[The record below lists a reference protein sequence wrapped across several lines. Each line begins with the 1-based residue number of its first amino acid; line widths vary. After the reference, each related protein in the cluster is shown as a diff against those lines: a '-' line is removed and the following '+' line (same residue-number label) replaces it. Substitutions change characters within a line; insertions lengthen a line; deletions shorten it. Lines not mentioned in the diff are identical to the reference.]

1 MTAPPRALR
10 RDLGFR
16 RIALLLSGGGAL
28 AAYEVGVLKVLERL
42 ALNPALVAGVSSGAV
57 NAVAWVAHGLRS
69 EALEQV
75 WLRLRPSSL
84 GLRWAT
90 LSMRAVGATAL
101 VLALIEVVLTI
112 TGSHEIFAGRLLPR
126 PSGGRADLS
135 SDLLDAL
142 AWLVVGLFG
151 FAIMLLSRWA
161 ESLLARITPPADPHR
176 WHRRFGRALAIGAAV
191 HLAVLLAG
199 LPWPHRFG
207 ATLLLLGFALWLI
220 NRPGQAGQGLR
231 VFLRRLMPETGG
243 RGLWGSAARK
253 RLLSDLVAR
262 GDPARLTSGAV
273 RLVVGALAVDSG
285 RTCHFVNWP
294 DPTPEFRARVAQAL
308 GEVEVLREPEAVLRA
323 TVASSAIPGLFE
335 PVRIGGR
342 EFVDPGGFSNQ
353 PMHVAIADGAD
364 AMLVVLLSPSAAPPP
379 VVHRDLFGL
388 GSRLLEIANWR
399 DAQAEL
405 NSLPPEWSREG
416 DPARLCVVEPAG
428 PLPGGLLGMDPAN
441 ARELIRRGEA
451 DAWVALERARWLAP
465 A

>member
-1 MTAPPRALR
+1 MTTPPRVLR

-16 RIALLLSGGGAL
+16 RIALLLSGGGAS
-28 AAYEVGVLKVLERL
+28 AAYEVGVLKVLERI
-42 ALNPALVAGVSSGAV
+42 ALRPTLVAGVSSGAV
-57 NAVAWVAHGLRS
+57 NAVAWVAHGLRC

-101 VLALIEVVLTI
+101 VLALIEVVLTV
-112 TGSHEIFAGRLLPR
+112 TGSHEIFAGRVLPR
-126 PSGGRADLS
+126 PSVGRADLS

-142 AWLVVGLFG
+142 AWLVVGLVG

-161 ESLLARITPPADPHR
+161 EILLARITPPGDPHR
-176 WHRRFGRALAIGAAV
+176 WHRRFGRALAVGGAV
-191 HLAVLLAG
+191 HLVVLLAG

-207 ATLLLLGFALWLI
+207 ATLLLLGFVLWLL
-220 NRPGQAGQGLR
+220 NRPGRTGRLLR
-231 VFLRRLMPETGG
+231 GFLRRLMPETGG
-243 RGLWGSAARK
+243 RGLWGSAARR
-253 RLLSDLVAR
+253 RLLEDLVAR

-285 RTCHFVNWP
+285 RTCQFVNWP
-294 DPTPEFRARVAQAL
+294 DPTAEFRTRVARAL
-308 GEVEVLREPEAVLRA
+308 GEVEVLLEPGAVLSA

-342 EFVDPGGFSNQ
+342 EFVDAGGFSNQ

-364 AMLVVLLSPSAAPPP
+364 AMLVVLLSPSAAPSP
-379 VVHRDLFGL
+379 VVRRDLFGL
-388 GSRLLEIANWR
+388 GARLLEIANWR
-399 DAQAEL
+399 DTQAEL
-405 NSLPPEWSREG
+405 NSLPPEWSRDG

-428 PLPGGLLGMDPAN
+428 TLPGGLLGMEPAN
-441 ARELIRRGEA
+441 ARELIRSGEA
-451 DAWVALERARWLAP
+451 DAWVALERAGWLAP